1 MARNNYF
8 KVSSRESGLLE
19 DLVIEQIKIYG
30 FDVHYIFRKFQNL
43 DDLFGEDPVSKF
55 DKSFQ
60 IEMFVSNYE
69 FFETQNKIMDKFG
82 ISLQD
87 SVTLMVSKRRF
98 SEECAKY
105 GTDTKPQ
112 EGDLIYFPEY
122 GGLYEIKYIGSR
134 NSYFAYEI
142 SCELF
147 RYSGEKIDTE
157 IKEVDDIETNLV
169 LDIRRI
175 ELAIEGGTGSF
186 FEGEKVYQGSGLSAA
201 SWYAT
206 IANYDK
212 LTNTIE
218 VHSETGTPSSLV
230 PLRGEKSL
238 AYYFY
243 DSVETTEKKFLDS
256 RGDDTENMEQERAKT
271 DIIDFT
277 DKDPFS
283 EGNY

>member
-175 ELAIEGGTGSF
+175 ELATEGGTGSF
-186 FEGEKVYQGSGLSAA
+186 FEGEKVYQGSGLSGA

-218 VHSETGTPSSLV
+218 VHSETGTPS
-230 PLRGEKSL
+230 PIIPIKGDKSF
-238 AYYFY
+238 ASYFY
-243 DSVETTEKKFLDS
+243 DVVVTTEKKFLDN
-256 RGDDTENMEQERAKT
+256 RGDDTENMEVERAKNN
-271 DIIDFT
+271 IIDFT

-283 EGNY
+283 EGNF

>member
-8 KVSSRESGLLE
+8 KVSSRES
-19 DLVIEQIKIYG
+19 DLFEQLVVEQIKIYG

-43 DDLFGEDPVSKF
+43 DNLFGEDTISKF
-55 DKSFQ
+55 DRSFQ

-82 ISLQD
+82 INLQD
-87 SVTLMVSKRRF
+87 AVTLMVSKKRF
-98 SEECAKY
+98 SEEAAKY

-122 GGLYEIKYIGSR
+122 GGLYEVKYVGSR
-134 NSYFAYEI
+134 NSFFAYEI

-147 RYSGEKIDTE
+147 RYSGEQIDTE
-157 IKEVDDIETNLV
+157 IKEVDDIEQNILTDV
-169 LDIRRI
+169 R
-175 ELAIEGGTGSF
+175 EFAISGVCGEF
-186 FEGEKVYQGSGLSAA
+186 FEGERVYQGICLGSS
-201 SWYAT
+201 SWSAT
-206 IANYDK
+206 ILNFNA
-212 LTNTIE
+212 LTNTIQVHTE
-218 VHSETGTPSSLV
+218 VGTPTSLSFI
-230 PLRGEKSL
+230 RGEKSS
-238 AYYFY
+238 AFASY
-243 DSVETTEKKFLDS
+243 DSLVTTEKKFVNANLDDG
-256 RGDDTENMEQERAKT
+256 GDIEKERASL

>member
-87 SVTLMVSKRRF
+87 SVTLMVSKKRF
-98 SEECAKY
+98 AEECAKY

-175 ELAIEGGTGSF
+175 ELATEGGTGSF

-218 VHSETGTPSSLV
+218 VHSETGTPSSLIPV
-230 PLRGEKSL
+230 KGEKSL
-238 AYYFY
+238 AFYFY
-243 DSVETTEKKFLDS
+243 DVVATTEKKFLDNK
-256 RGDDTENMEQERAKT
+256 GDDTENMEVERAK
-271 DIIDFT
+271 DNIIDFT

-283 EGNY
+283 EGNF

>member
-8 KVSSRESGLLE
+8 KVSSRES
-19 DLVIEQIKIYG
+19 DLFEQLVVEQIKIYG

-43 DDLFGEDPVSKF
+43 DNLFGEDTISKF
-55 DKSFQ
+55 DRSFQ

-82 ISLQD
+82 INLQD
-87 SVTLMVSKRRF
+87 SVTLMVSKKRF
-98 SEECAKY
+98 SEEAAKY

-122 GGLYEIKYIGSR
+122 GGLYEVKYVGSR
-134 NSYFAYEI
+134 NSFFAYEI

-147 RYSGEKIDTE
+147 RYSGEQIDTE
-157 IKEVDDIETNLV
+157 IKEVDDIEQNILMDV
-169 LDIRRI
+169 R
-175 ELAIEGGTGSF
+175 EFAISGVCGEF
-186 FEGEKVYQGSGLSAA
+186 FEGERVYQGICLGSS
-201 SWYAT
+201 SWSAT
-206 IANYDK
+206 ILNFNA
-212 LTNTIE
+212 LTNTIQVHTE
-218 VHSETGTPSSLV
+218 VGTPTSLSFI
-230 PLRGEKSL
+230 RGEKSS
-238 AYYFY
+238 AFASY
-243 DSVETTEKKFLDS
+243 DSLVTTEKKFVNANLDD
-256 RGDDTENMEQERAKT
+256 GGEIEKERASL

>member
-55 DKSFQ
+55 DKNFQ

-87 SVTLMVSKRRF
+87 SVTLMVSKKRF
-98 SEECAKY
+98 SEEAAKY

-134 NSYFAYEI
+134 NSFFAYEI

-175 ELAIEGGTGSF
+175 ELATDGGTGSF

-218 VHSETGTPSSLV
+218 VHSETGTPSSLIPV
-230 PLRGEKSL
+230 KGEKSL
-238 AYYFY
+238 AFYFY
-243 DSVETTEKKFLDS
+243 DVVATTEKKFLDNK
-256 RGDDTENMEQERAKT
+256 GDDTENMEVERAK
-271 DIIDFT
+271 DNIIDFT

-283 EGNY
+283 EGNF